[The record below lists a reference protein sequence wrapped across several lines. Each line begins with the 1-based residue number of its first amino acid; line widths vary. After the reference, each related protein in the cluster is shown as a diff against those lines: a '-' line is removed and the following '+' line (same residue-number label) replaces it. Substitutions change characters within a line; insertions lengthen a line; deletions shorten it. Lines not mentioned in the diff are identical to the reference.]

1 MKISILPKAILRNN
15 YIQLLFVFMAFTLM
29 VITSYFFVGRIL
41 QNRLSSEANRLL
53 YSVEAN
59 VKAGFSEAETTLLN
73 SYYTI
78 QRMLDRGASK
88 EDILNYLTQTTEWL
102 HRPSSGLMSYNGI
115 YAYINGEFFDGIG
128 LNPGADYVP
137 QLMPWYQVG
146 VRSGRF
152 VAYTVPYRD
161 LRYGRT
167 VVSVV
172 RNIELKNGEIAGL
185 LIIDVNVDWLVE
197 YIGSIKLA
205 QGGYGMLLSQ
215 NLIIMTHPDSSFVGS
230 QLQDLGGTY
239 SDIAGTLRSKG
250 EISAAKIKN
259 SDSSSSVVFFKHIFN
274 KWYVGIVTPQDEFY
288 SDLNESAQILAGLGL
303 ISAIFLSIILWRI
316 STERTY
322 AIEKSMNLE
331 QALIKTMADLVECR
345 DGVTGGHIDRTRRG
359 VKILLEE
366 VKKNNRY
373 YEKTKNWDVELITQ
387 SSQLHD
393 IGKISIEDKILK
405 KNGNLDDAEFN
416 EMKKHTTFGEN
427 IITKIEGMAKENEF
441 LKYAKI
447 LAVSHHEKWD
457 GTGYPKGLKEKEIPL
472 LGRIMAIA
480 DVYDALVSER
490 PYKKALTHEE
500 AVRMIAENKEKHFDP
515 ALIDIFLL
523 VSDKFKYYTQQ
534 K

>member
-1 MKISILPKAILRNN
+1 MKIPNFPQVILRNN
-15 YIQLLFVFMAFTLM
+15 YFQLLFVFLAFTLM

-53 YSVEAN
+53 YSAEAN
-59 VKAGFSEAETTLLN
+59 VRAGFSEAETTLLN

-78 QRMLDRGASK
+78 QKMMEQGASK
-88 EDILNYLTQTTEWL
+88 KEILDYLTQTTEWL
-102 HRPSSGLMSYNGI
+102 HRPSSGLMTYNGI
-115 YAYINGEFFDGIG
+115 YGYIDGEFFDGIG

-152 VAYTVPYRD
+152 VGYTVPYRD
-161 LRYGRT
+161 LRYGRI

-172 RNIELKNGEIAGL
+172 RNIELKNGDIAGL
-185 LIIDVNVDWLVE
+185 LAIDVNVDWLVE
-197 YIGSIKLA
+197 YISSIKLTK
-205 QGGYGMLLSQ
+205 GGYGILLNQ
-215 NLIIMTHPDSSFVGS
+215 NLNIMTHPDSTFVGD
-230 QLQDLGGTY
+230 QLQDLGGAY
-239 SDIAGTLRSKG
+239 EEIAGVLRSKG
-250 EISAAKIKN
+250 EVSAAKIKN
-259 SDSSSSVVFFKHIFN
+259 PDSSSSVVFFKHIFN
-274 KWYVGIVTPQDEFY
+274 KWYIGIVTPQSEFY
-288 SDLNESAQILAGLGL
+288 SDLNESAQILAMLGL
-303 ISAIFLSIILWRI
+303 AFAIFLSSILWRL
-316 STERTY
+316 SADRTS

-345 DGVTGGHIDRTRRG
+345 DGVTGGHIDRTQKG

-373 YEKTKNWDVELITQ
+373 HEKTKNWDIELITL

-405 KNGNLDDAEFN
+405 KTGELDYDEFS
-416 EMKKHTTFGEN
+416 EMKKHTTYGEN
-427 IITKIEGMAKENEF
+427 IITKIEGMAKENDF

-515 ALIDIFLL
+515 ALIEIFLL
-523 VSDKFKYYTQQ
+523 VSDKFKYYS

>member
-1 MKISILPKAILRNN
+1 MKISAFPKAILRNN
-15 YIQLLFVFMAFTLM
+15 YFQLLLVFMAFTLM

-53 YSVEAN
+53 YSTEAN

-73 SYYTI
+73 SYYSI
-78 QRMLDRGASK
+78 QKMMEQGASK
-88 EDILNYLTQTTEWL
+88 KEILDYLTQTTEWL
-102 HRPSSGLMSYNGI
+102 HRPSSGLMTYNGI
-115 YAYINGEFFDGIG
+115 YGYINGEFYDGIG
-128 LNPGADYVP
+128 LNPGPDYVP
-137 QLMPWYQVG
+137 QLMPWYQAG
-146 VRSGRF
+146 VRAGRF

-167 VVSVV
+167 VVSVI
-172 RNIELKNGEIAGL
+172 RNIDLKNGDIAGL
-185 LIIDVNVDWLVE
+185 LIIDVNVDWLVD

-215 NLIIMTHPDSSFVGS
+215 NLTVITHPDSSFVGD
-230 QLQDLGGTY
+230 QLQDLGGAY
-239 SDIAGTLRSKG
+239 EEIAGTLRAKG
-250 EISAAKIKN
+250 EISGVEIKN
-259 SDSSSSVVFFKHIFN
+259 PDSSSSVVFFKHIFN
-274 KWYVGIVTPQDEFY
+274 KWYIGIVTPKSEFY
-288 SDLNESAQILAGLGL
+288 SDLNESAKILATLGL
-303 ISAIFLSIILWRI
+303 ACAILLAFILWRL
-316 STERTY
+316 SAERTS
-322 AIEKSMNLE
+322 AVEKSMNLE

-345 DGVTGGHIDRTRRG
+345 DGVTGGHIDRTQRG
-359 VKILLEE
+359 VKILLDE

-373 YEKTKNWDVELITQ
+373 HKKTKDWDVDLIVL

-405 KNGNLDDAEFN
+405 KTGELDNEEFS
-416 EMKKHTTFGEN
+416 EMKKHTTYGEN
-427 IITKIEGMAKENEF
+427 IITKIESMAKENEF

-447 LAVSHHEKWD
+447 LAASHHEKWD

-500 AVRMIAENKEKHFDP
+500 AVRMIAENREKHFDP
-515 ALIDIFLL
+515 SLIEIFLL
-523 VSDKFKYYTQQ
+523 VSDKFKYYN